1 MKKSTLIRN
10 RRIDMEIA
18 KNNLPQNAIDLRK
31 IIDNEKRKGCNK
43 NYSL

>member
-1 MKKSTLIRN
+1 
-10 RRIDMEIA
+10 MEIA